1 MINYLDRTITFICN
15 TSKYLSIFTLI
26 ILLIH
31 SSPDLY
37 AGTTGKIKGKVVDG
51 ATGTP
56 LPGVNVKI
64 LDSTL
69 GAATDV
75 DGNFIILNV
84 FPGRHVINASYI
96 GYASTSVSVVITV
109 DLTTTQ
115 NFRLSQQTIAGG
127 EVVVVAERPIVEMGR
142 TNSASIMGADQI
154 EALPVQSLT
163 DLVQLQAG
171 VVLDRSGGIHIRG
184 GRTNEIA
191 YLVDGVPISDQF
203 SSAGGSL
210 IGLESG
216 NIQQLQVIS
225 GTFNAEYGQAQSGV
239 INVITKNPGSK
250 YTGSLL
256 YYIGD
261 RVSNNNDIF
270 LGANDFSP
278 TNELNIEGNISGPIA
293 GSSKFG
299 FYFYGRRLVDDG
311 FLTGRRLARP
321 EDAWKIS
328 AYDTWFR
335 RKFPND
341 PSVQNDIIAIPDSLL
356 TGDGAIVPMN
366 PKERLFLN
374 LKLIYKINQVM
385 NATYGVFFED
395 EKGKV
400 YDDDYRFT
408 PDALKNSEI
417 RSQIHLLNFN
427 HTLSPNLFYNVA
439 FSYTLRRDESFL
451 FEDILDPRLQT
462 VSPTRDRFN
471 LGGTKSGI
479 RNIENDKFLVKADIT
494 WQIDNYNLLKIG
506 GEIIRHRVFLRS
518 IKPEFSDDATVGS
531 NFFPPDASTS
541 FAEFLDQSREA
552 LLVAPQ
558 LTLTGNT
565 GFSDIR
571 YDHKPKEMA
580 IYAQNTVELNEMI
593 INMGLRFD
601 WFRPDHS
608 TLVDPRVNPVLGS
621 VSLLSAT
628 SLQEVKIQKQI
639 SPRFGIAYPISDKGA
654 LHVAYGHFFKTPPF
668 EFIFDNSEYKVSGI
682 NGPVVGNP
690 DLKPQKT
697 VAYEIGLQQEVYDNI
712 GLDLTIFYSDFKN
725 LVGLEIV
732 RQIGNFSSYLQR
744 VNIDNGTN
752 RGFTLAVSK
761 NGGFLS
767 GSLDYT
773 FQIGR
778 GSESD
783 PNNIAI
789 IQTAGVAG
797 GIIEETEKQLL
808 SLDWDQRHTLN
819 ATLAGKVNSWTVSFI
834 GRLSS
839 GQPYTPD
846 LLRLDI
852 KAKFKNTENKPLQHS
867 VDMFVRRNF
876 LLGNRSASLFLR
888 VFNLYD
894 KANELNV
901 FAVTGRAGRDHRFEI
916 EKELATARLV
926 NLFTLQD
933 VDINQSWYSEP
944 RKVELGLSIAFGK
957 SGN

>member
-1 MINYLDRTITFICN
+1 MIYNLDRTFTFI
-15 TSKYLSIFTLI
+15 KKAFLYLSIFTLS
-26 ILLIH
+26 ILLFH
-31 SSPDLY
+31 SSSVLY
-37 AGTTGKIKGKVVDG
+37 AGTKGKLKGRVVD
-51 ATGTP
+51 AETGTP

-64 LDSTL
+64 LESTL
-69 GAATDV
+69 GAATDG
-75 DGNFIILNV
+75 DGYFIILNV
-84 FPGRHVINASYI
+84 FPGKHILNASYI
-96 GYASTSVSVVITV
+96 GYASTSVSVEVSV

-115 NFRLSQQTIAGG
+115 NFNLSQKMIEGG
-127 EVVVVAERPIVEMGR
+127 EVIVVAERPIVEMGR
-142 TNSASIMGADQI
+142 TNSASIMSAEQI
-154 EALPVQSLT
+154 DELPVQSLT

-184 GRTNEIA
+184 GRTNEVA
-191 YLVDGVPISDQF
+191 YLVDGIPISDQF
-203 SSAGGSL
+203 SSGGGSL

-239 INVITKNPGSK
+239 INVITKNPGTK
-250 YTGSLL
+250 YTGSILF
-256 YYIGD
+256 YSGD
-261 RVSNNNDIF
+261 RISSNNDIF

-278 TNELNIEGNISGPIA
+278 TNERNIEGNISGPIA
-293 GSSKFG
+293 GSSKLG
-299 FYFYGRRLVDDG
+299 FYFYGRHLVDDG
-311 FLTGRRLARP
+311 FLTGRQLALP
-321 EDAWKIS
+321 EDGWKIS

-341 PSVQNDIIAIPDSLL
+341 PSVQNDIISIPDSLL
-356 TGDGAIVPMN
+356 TGDGSIVPMN

-385 NATYGVFFED
+385 NATYGLFFED
-395 EKGKV
+395 ETGKI

-408 PDALKNSEI
+408 PDALKNSKK

-427 HTLSPNLFYNVA
+427 HTLSQNMFYNVA
-439 FSYTLRRDESFL
+439 FSYTNRRNESFL
-451 FEDILDPRLQT
+451 FEDIIDERLQT
-462 VSPTRDRFN
+462 VSPSRDRFN

-479 RNIENDKFLVKADIT
+479 EKIENDKFLAKADVT
-494 WQIDNYNLLKIG
+494 WQIDNTNLLKIG
-506 GEIIRHRVFLRS
+506 GEIIRHRVSFRS
-518 IKPEFSDDATVGS
+518 TTPEFSDDAAVGS
-531 NFFPPDASTS
+531 NFFPSDATLS
-541 FAEFLDQSREA
+541 FDEFLSQSREA

-571 YDHKPKEMA
+571 YDHKPTELA
-580 IYAQNTVELNEMI
+580 LYAQNTVELNELI
-593 INMGLRFD
+593 LNMGLRFD
-601 WFRPDHS
+601 WFSPDHS
-608 TLVDPRVNPVLGS
+608 TLVDPRVNPALGS

-628 SLQEVKIQKQI
+628 SLQDVKTQKQL
-639 SPRFGIAYPISDKGA
+639 SPRFGIAYPISDKGV

-682 NGPVVGNP
+682 SGPVVGNP

-697 VAYEIGLQQEVYDNI
+697 VAYEIGLQQEVFDNI

-761 NGGFLS
+761 VGGFLS

-773 FQIGR
+773 FQVGR

-789 IQTAGVAG
+789 IQTAGAAG
-797 GIIEETEKQLL
+797 GVIEDAEKQLL

-819 ATLAGKVNSWTVSFI
+819 ATLAGNINAWTVSFI
-834 GRLSS
+834 GRFSS
-839 GQPYTPD
+839 GQPYTPE

-852 KAKFKNTENKPLQHS
+852 KSKFKNTENKPLQHS
-867 VDMFVRRNF
+867 VDMFIRKNF
-876 LLGNRSASLFLR
+876 LLGKRSASLFLR
-888 VFNLYD
+888 VFNIYD
-894 KANELNV
+894 KANELTV
-901 FAVTGRAGRDHRFEI
+901 FPVTGKAGRDHRFEI
-916 EKELATARLV
+916 EKELDTARLV

-933 VDINQSWYSEP
+933 VDIRQDWYSEP

-957 SGN
+957 